1 MEKNLDVT
9 KPRYSEH
16 MLPVQLGPSL
26 HRGSTATYNPMVARG
41 PLGLADG
48 VCRINLGLGNC
59 SPTPPLT

>member
-26 HRGSTATYNPMVARG
+26 HRGSTATYNPMV
-41 PLGLADG
+41 
-48 VCRINLGLGNC
+48 GLG
-59 SPTPPLT
+59 PTPGVS

>member
-41 PLGLADG
+41 PPG
-48 VCRINLGLGNC
+48 V
-59 SPTPPLT
+59 S